1 MMDECDAIFMSI
13 RRISHA
19 IDRHSK
25 YMTRNSGLS
34 VPQLL
39 VMRAVERNGA
49 VPIQSIAKFIWL
61 SPATVSTIIDRL
73 EQQGYLQRERSTT
86 DRRVVHV
93 VLTQAGEEKLAMTP
107 DLVQTEFAE
116 EFIKLTDW
124 ERQMLMSSLDRV
136 AQMLTNGEDAELPAP
151 QEQTQPKPHIPPQIA
166 ERRLP

>member
-25 YMTRNSGLS
+25 RMTRNSGLS

-39 VMRAVERNGA
+39 VMRTVQQSGS
-49 VPIQSIAKFIWL
+49 VPIQTIARLIWL

-73 EQQGYLQRERSTT
+73 EQQGLVQRERSSI

-93 VLTQAGEEKLAMTP
+93 VLTQQGGEKLALTP
-107 DLVQTEFAE
+107 DLVQAEFAE
-116 EFIKLTDW
+116 EFNKLTDW

-136 AQMLTNGEDAELPAP
+136 AQMLTNGESVEMPLA
-151 QEQTQPKPHIPPQIA
+151 QEEAKFPPP
-166 ERRLP
+166 ETKRLDS

>member
-1 MMDECDAIFMSI
+1 MIDECDAIFMSI

-34 VPQLL
+34 VPQIL
-39 VMRAVERNGA
+39 VMRAVQRKGA

-73 EQQGYLQRERSTT
+73 EQQGYLQRERSTA

-93 VLTQAGEEKLAMTP
+93 VLTPVGEEKLEMTP
-107 DLVQTEFAE
+107 DLVQTQFADEFGQ
-116 EFIKLTDW
+116 LTDW

-136 AQMLTNGEDAELPAP
+136 AQMLTNGEGAEMPAP
-151 QEQTQPKPHIPPQIA
+151 QEQSQLETHMPPQVA
-166 ERRLP
+166 ERRFP